1 MQKKDTVDKET
12 QIKKSKIN
20 KTAFL
25 KKVGFVSLGCDKNR
39 VDTENIVSK
48 LATHSQFEF
57 VGNSEEAN
65 IIIINTCAFLKV
77 ARAEAEG
84 VIKQMAKLKA
94 KGNLEKLIV
103 VGCLPL
109 LSKENVLKKFKL
121 VDAVFVPDEYNQIDK
136 HLFDLYG
143 EKFCAADRE
152 LPCRMLTTP
161 THTAYLKVADGCNNR
176 CAYCKIPFIRGYY
189 KSIPIDEAVA
199 EAEALCEKG
208 VKELVLVAQD
218 LTRYGCDIKTNLVE
232 LIKRLSKIKKLSWI
246 RLMYCYPEKIT
257 DELIAEIRDNPKV
270 VKYIDMPLQHIS
282 NNVLTLMKRR
292 GDKKYITSL
301 IKKIR
306 KEIPNIKIRSTFMVG
321 FPGETQKD
329 FNELCGFLKK
339 YKLDNV
345 GFFKYSR
352 EEGTASYD
360 YENQVDESIKDYRLG
375 FVQNL
380 QEKIISK
387 KNRKFAGQTLKVLVD
402 SFNPKYRFFVGRSY
416 FSAPEVDFEVWFK
429 SYKQISIGSFVDV
442 TISKFT
448 DGCFIGEVLWIYQIK

>member
-1 MQKKDTVDKET
+1 MQKKDTLAKEE
-12 QIKKSKIN
+12 KIN
-20 KTAFL
+20 KSKKTKPAFF

-48 LATHSQFEF
+48 LACHSQFCF

-65 IIIINTCAFLKV
+65 IIIINTCSFLKI
-77 ARAEAEG
+77 AREEATS
-84 VIKQMAKLKA
+84 VIKQMSKLKS

-109 LSKENVLKKFKL
+109 LSKDDVLKKFKL
-121 VDAVFVPDEYNQIDK
+121 VDAVFVPEDYTQIDK
-136 HLFDLYG
+136 YIFELYG
-143 EKFCAADRE
+143 VDFIKPDKE
-152 LPCRMLTTP
+152 LSCRMLTTP

-189 KSIPIDEAVA
+189 KSVPFDDVIA

-270 VKYIDMPLQHIS
+270 VKYIDMPLQHIAD
-282 NNVLTLMKRR
+282 NVLTLMKRR
-292 GDKKYITSL
+292 GNKKYILNL
-301 IKKIR
+301 IKKLR
-306 KEIPNIKIRSTFMVG
+306 REIPNIKIRSTFMVG
-321 FPGETQKD
+321 FPGETKKD
-329 FNELCGFLKK
+329 FKELCKFLKV

-360 YENQVDESIKDYRLG
+360 FENQIEESVKDYRLKV
-375 FVQNL
+375 VQML
-380 QEKIISK
+380 QEKIITK
-387 KNRKFAGQTLKVLVD
+387 KNSKFAGKTLKVLVD
-402 SFNPKYRFFVGRSY
+402 SYNPKYKFFVGRSY

-429 SYKQISIGSFVDV
+429 TYKQISIGSFVDV
-442 TISKFT
+442 TISKFS
-448 DGCFIGEVLWIYQIK
+448 DGCFIGEVL

>member
-1 MQKKDTVDKET
+1 MQKEDTLVKSET
-12 QIKKSKIN
+12 LKQSKKTKP
-20 KTAFL
+20 AFF

-39 VDTENIVSK
+39 VDTEHIIST
-48 LATHSQFEF
+48 LARHSQFVF

-65 IIIINTCAFLKV
+65 IIIVNTCSFLKV
-77 ARAEAEG
+77 AREEAG
-84 VIKQMAKLKA
+84 SVIKQMAKLKA

-109 LSKENVLKKFKL
+109 LSKEEVLKKFKL
-121 VDAVFVPDEYNQIDK
+121 VDAVFVPEDYDQIDK
-136 HLFDLYG
+136 HIFELYG
-143 EKFCAADRE
+143 EKFIKPDKE
-152 LPCRMLTTP
+152 LDCRMLTTP

-189 KSIPIDEAVA
+189 KSVPIDEVVR

-270 VKYIDMPLQHIS
+270 VKYIDMPLQHIAD
-282 NNVLTLMKRR
+282 NVLSLMKRR
-292 GDKKYITSL
+292 GDKKYILKL
-301 IKKIR
+301 IKKLR
-306 KEIPNIKIRSTFMVG
+306 RQIPNIKIRSTFMVG
-321 FPGETQKD
+321 FPGERDKD
-329 FNELCGFLKK
+329 FKELCKFLKV

-352 EEGTASYD
+352 EDGTASYE
-360 YENQVDESIKDYRLG
+360 YQNQIEESIKDYRLEI
-375 FVQNL
+375 VQDI
-380 QEKIISK
+380 QEKVVAK
-387 KNRKFAGQTLKVLVD
+387 KNSKLSGKTLKVLVD
-402 SFNPKYRFFVGRSY
+402 SYNPKYKFFIGRGY
-416 FSAPEVDFEVWFK
+416 FSAPEVDFEIWFK

-442 TISKFT
+442 TISKFA
-448 DGCFIGEVLWIYQIK
+448 DGCFIGEVL

>member
-1 MQKKDTVDKET
+1 MQNNASSTQEKKT
-12 QIKKSKIN
+12 KIN
-20 KTAFL
+20 KVTKPAFS

-39 VDTENIVSK
+39 VDTEKIVSK
-48 LATHSQFEF
+48 LATHSQFSF

-77 ARAEAEG
+77 AREEATS
-84 VIKQMAKLKA
+84 VIKQMAKLKS

-109 LSKENVLKKFKL
+109 LSKEDVLKKFKL
-121 VDAVFVPDEYNQIDK
+121 VDAVFVPDEYPNIDK
-136 HLFDLYG
+136 HIFDLYSIDYI
-143 EKFCAADRE
+143 KPDKD
-152 LPCRMLTTP
+152 LSCRMLTTP

-189 KSIPIDEAVA
+189 KSIPLNDVIA

-218 LTRYGCDIKTNLVE
+218 LTRYGCDIKSNLVE
-232 LIKRLSKIKKLSWI
+232 LIRRLSKIKKLSWI

-257 DELIAEIRDNPKV
+257 DELIVEIRDNPKV

-282 NNVLTLMKRR
+282 NNILSLMKRR
-292 GDKKYITSL
+292 GDKKYILNL
-301 IKKIR
+301 IKKLR
-306 KEIPNIKIRSTFMVG
+306 REVPNIKIRSTFMVG
-321 FPGETQKD
+321 FPGETNKD
-329 FNELCGFLKK
+329 FKELCSFIKK

-360 YENQVDESIKDYRLG
+360 FENQIEEDVKDYRLKV
-375 FVQNL
+375 VQEL
-380 QEKIISK
+380 QEKVASK
-387 KNRKFAGQTLKVLVD
+387 QNNKLVGKTLKVLVD
-402 SFNPKYRFFVGRSY
+402 SFNPKYRFFVGRGY
-416 FSAPEVDFEVWFK
+416 FSAPEVDFEIWFK

-442 TISKFT
+442 TISKFL
-448 DGCFIGEVLWIYQIK
+448 DGCFIGEVL